1 MNMRT
6 ADYALVTTL
15 IAAASIVGFVSQA
28 EAAMKAQDK
37 YAVLE
42 KCEAD
47 ARLANPDNG
56 SARYKAYA
64 ACMRKNGLKA
74 WSY

>member
-1 MNMRT
+1 MRT
-6 ADYALVTTL
+6 TKNTLVGLTIL
-15 IAAASIVGFVSQA
+15 AAASAVGFVSQA

-64 ACMRKNGLKA
+64 ACMRENGLKA

>member
-1 MNMRT
+1 MRIT
-6 ADYALVTTL
+6 KNILVSL
-15 IAAASIVGFVSQA
+15 AMLGAVSIVGFVSQA